1 MRLLS
6 RVLTAALVVSASL
19 AAAIPAHA
27 QYSIG
32 AIHITGAAPYTDSE
46 ILSIAGLQSGQLLT
60 HDSLANAAQHLLDT
74 GVFDD
79 AQISLSGQGKARTV
93 LLELK
98 PTPLA
103 RLLPGSYANFIWST
117 PEELAAAIH
126 TRVPLYHGAF
136 SDAGNL
142 PDLVQT
148 ALQQILTD
156 KGITATLSHTIVEPT
171 TQHPQRVVSFTI
183 NRPAIRIASINITG
197 APAALAPALQ
207 QMVTRL
213 SGRGFNEGLTGSSTE
228 EALLFPER
236 NAGYAA
242 AKLTNIQRTPSP
254 SAQGIGVTYTATLVA
269 GDPYKVA
276 AYTWTPT
283 PVYSAAD
290 FAKDSKLHPGDL
302 SSETLLQITE
312 AKILAT
318 YHSQGYLDAYFLR
331 SPTFDDAA
339 HTVSY
344 ALQAV
349 PGNQYHLH
357 TVTPQN
363 LSPVAQ
369 QEFDKAWQ
377 MKAGDVYNEA
387 YIGSFL
393 NNNTAMQHLATYS
406 ASFQASADPLTH
418 LVDLTIT
425 FVPGPR

>member
-19 AAAIPAHA
+19 AAFPAHA
-27 QYSIG
+27 QYSISK
-32 AIHITGAAPYTDSE
+32 INITGAAPYTDSE

-103 RLLPGSYANFIWST
+103 KLLPGSFANFVWST

-148 ALQQILTD
+148 ALQQILAD
-156 KGITATLSHTIVEPT
+156 KGITATLSHAIVEPT
-171 TQHPQRVVSFTI
+171 TQHPQRVVNFTI
-183 NRPAIRIASINITG
+183 NQPSIRIASINITG
-197 APAALAPALQ
+197 APTALAPALQ

-213 SGRGFNEGLTGSSTE
+213 SGRGYNEGLTGLTTE
-228 EALLFPER
+228 EALLFPEQ

-242 AKLTNIQRTPSP
+242 ARLINIQRTPAP
-254 SAQGIGVTYTATLVA
+254 SAHGIGVAYTATLVA
-269 GDPYKVA
+269 GDLYKVA

-290 FAKDSKLHPGDL
+290 FAKDTKLHPGDL
-302 SSETLLQITE
+302 ASETALRMTE

-318 YHSQGYLDAYFLR
+318 YHSQGYLDAYFTR
-331 SPTFDDAA
+331 SPTFDDAT

-349 PGNQYHLH
+349 PGDQYHLH

-363 LSPVAQ
+363 LSPIAQ
-369 QEFDKAWQ
+369 QEFDKAWR
-377 MKAGDVYNEA
+377 MKVGDVYNET
-387 YIGSFL
+387 YISSFL

-425 FVPGPR
+425 FAPGPR

>member
-6 RVLTAALVVSASL
+6 RALTAALVVSASL
-19 AAAIPAHA
+19 TAAFPAHA
-27 QYSIG
+27 QYSINK
-32 AIHITGAAPYTDSE
+32 IDITGAAPYTVPE

-60 HDSLANAAQHLLDT
+60 HNSLANAAQHLLDT

-79 AQISLSGQGKARTV
+79 VQISLSGQGKARTV

-103 RLLPGSYANFIWST
+103 KLLPGSYANFVWWT
-117 PEELAAAIH
+117 PEELADAIH
-126 TRVPLYHGAF
+126 THVPLYHGAF
-136 SDAGNL
+136 ADAGNL

-148 ALQQILTD
+148 ALQQMLAD
-156 KGITATLSHTIVEPT
+156 KGVTAILSHTIVEPT

-183 NRPAIRIASINITG
+183 NQPSINIASINITG
-197 APAALAPALQ
+197 TPAALAPGLK
-207 QMVTRL
+207 QMVSAL
-213 SGRGFNEGLTGSSTE
+213 SGKSFQEGLTGSTIE
-228 EALLFPER
+228 QNLLLPEW

-242 AKLTNIQRTPSP
+242 AKLIDVQRTPAA
-254 SAQGIGVTYTATLVA
+254 SAHGIGVTYTATLVA

-276 AYTWTPT
+276 AYTWSPT
-283 PVYSAAD
+283 PIYSAAD

-312 AKILAT
+312 AKVLSA
-318 YHSQGYLDAYFLR
+318 YRSQGYLDAYLMR

-339 HTVSY
+339 HTVTYS
-344 ALQAV
+344 LQAV

-363 LSPVAQ
+363 LSPIAQ
-369 QEFDKAWQ
+369 QEFDKAWR
-377 MKAGDVYNEA
+377 MKAGDIYNEA

-393 NNNTAMQHLATYS
+393 NNNTAMQHLATYA
-406 ASFQASADPLTH
+406 ASFQASADPQTH